1 MLVFY
6 DRVRHRKVP
15 HAMKAVPYRGVEM
28 QAHLH
33 SSPSVLKRRERPRPL
48 VGLVGDDTLRRA

>member
-1 MLVFY
+1 
-6 DRVRHRKVP
+6 
-15 HAMKAVPYRGVEM
+15 M